1 LSARRL
7 WPWVRKRPAHKKAA
21 PACRQTH
28 PLAAVP
34 VPAPGVERRAGAA
47 GEWHLRR
54 RLPAASRVGRWWSA
68 RTGMAR
74 TVQVVLDEHG
84 MQFWDSLDGERDL
97 LALSNGVARRFKLTE
112 SGSRERVVQY
122 TQMLMRRHLVQLRVP
137 QAAQSVEPENHNG

>member
-1 LSARRL
+1 M
-7 WPWVRKRPAHKKAA
+7 
-21 PACRQTH
+21 H

-34 VPAPGVERRAGAA
+34 VPGPGVERRAGAP

-54 RLPAASRVGRWWSA
+54 RLPAASRVGRWWTA

-97 LALSNGVARRFKLTE
+97 LALSKWVAQRFNLTE
-112 SGSRERVVQY
+112 SESRERVVRY
-122 TQMLMRRHLVQLRVP
+122 TQMLMRRHLVLLRVP
-137 QAAQSVEPENHNG
+137 QASQGVQPENHDG